1 MIDDLFE
8 LSVLEAGQQA
18 FQPVP
23 TYLDQVLIQVLDSHA
38 LILREK
44 SLKLDIHVDDDLPP
58 IPMMPQ
64 KITRVIS
71 NLLQNAIRH
80 SPPGGTIGLE
90 ARWLRQEGEA
100 EIRVSDEGEGIP
112 EEMRDRVFERFYR
125 VDPSRNRESG
135 GAGLGLA
142 IACSL
147 VELHG
152 GSIGVRARNDGKTGS
167 EFWFRLPRDVCK
179 TQAK

>member
-1 MIDDLFE
+1 
-8 LSVLEAGQQA
+8 
-18 FQPVP
+18 
-23 TYLDQVLIQVLDSHA
+23 VLIQVLDSHA

-44 SLKLDIHVDDDLPP
+44 SLQLDIHVDDDLPRL
-58 IPMMPQ
+58 PMMPQ
-64 KITRVIS
+64 KIARVIS

-90 ARWLRQEGEA
+90 ARWLRHEGKA
-100 EIRVSDEGEGIP
+100 EICVRDEGEGIP

-142 IACSL
+142 IARSL

-152 GSIGVRARNDGKTGS
+152 GRIGVRERNDGKTGS